1 MQDITGNE
9 VGLVTLGGVAGTVLT
24 KLIDFFR
31 KKDDNKIKKEEQDHN
46 QLINLIQ
53 LLQTVLEQEREHYL
67 SRNKSIE
74 EEELL
79 LLADLKKV
87 ALESAAK
94 DTRIAQLELE
104 VEKLKIEIM
113 HLKSLIK
120 EDTNEA

>member
-1 MQDITGNE
+1 M
-9 VGLVTLGGVAGTVLT
+9 GLVTLGGVAGTVLT

-31 KKDDNKIKKEEQDHN
+31 KKDDNKIKKDEQDHN